1 MLDRFVR
8 HVGRRRFYP
17 RLAPLLWRE
26 PKSFSHTPQRLRP
39 ALSNAARPEPAERE
53 WFLGRFPEV
62 ARCVIQAAERVSQHV
77 FDFLGTGSVDW
88 GDSIDWHQDVQI
100 GYRWP
105 LKFYSQ
111 VSSTASNAIAA
122 DPKIPWE
129 LSRLHHFVTLGQAYW
144 LTDDRRWSDEFFA
157 QWESWLASN
166 PCPYGI
172 NWTSAMDVAIRVVN
186 LMWGCALVADAP
198 GWTGEQDAYL
208 NHSLRQHGLYIEHN
222 LEIGVWDGQVV
233 TASHY
238 LANIVGLLCLGLL
251 CSELPEAA
259 RWRRA
264 GLRALMVE
272 IERQILPDGANYEAS
287 TSYHRLAVEFFTI
300 AALLCRRCGVELPRR
315 FWERL
320 ERAYEYILYCT
331 QPDGQVP
338 AIGDGD
344 DGRLLILSG
353 YPVWER
359 NDHRYLL
366 AIGAVLFERADFR
379 AAVGDCPADLL
390 WLLGREGV
398 ESFDALPLTATSV
411 SSRAFPEVGVYVI
424 RHDNDHALLRIGKVG
439 TDGLGGHTHN
449 DALSLVLSLGGK
461 PLLVDPGTYVYT
473 SDVAARDRFRGT
485 RAHNTICVDEEEINR
500 FRLGDPFA
508 LMYDATPEVLVWQV
522 DDSSV
527 EWCARHDGY
536 ARLPSPV
543 IHQRTVRYDRR
554 QRVWI
559 VEDWLQAE
567 GKHHIEWWLHFAPG
581 LQVRIEKGKD
591 DLAIHADHA
600 EMNVAVRGMN
610 EWKAEIRADWVSP
623 SYGVRVPAEA
633 LCLEGQCQRGCRI
646 QARIRRVRRPVIEV
660 EKTRE

>member
-1 MLDRFVR
+1 MALLPQIVWQDPTDIRNIPALAIEAMLFLALTDCQRKAKRWTHGADSSSQRYPLPMLSVPVPDLVRLIQRYHSLFGWRGGLLMLDRFVR

-424 RHDNDHALLRIGKVG
+424 AMIMTMPCCALERSVPMGWG
-439 TDGLGGHTHN
+439 
-449 DALSLVLSLGGK
+449 
-461 PLLVDPGTYVYT
+461 
-473 SDVAARDRFRGT
+473 GT
-485 RAHNTICVDEEEINR
+485 RTMMLCR
-500 FRLGDPFA
+500 
-508 LMYDATPEVLVWQV
+508 
-522 DDSSV
+522 
-527 EWCARHDGY
+527 WCF
-536 ARLPSPV
+536 P
-543 IHQRTVRYDRR
+543 
-554 QRVWI
+554 
-559 VEDWLQAE
+559 
-567 GKHHIEWWLHFAPG
+567 
-581 LQVRIEKGKD
+581 
-591 DLAIHADHA
+591 
-600 EMNVAVRGMN
+600 
-610 EWKAEIRADWVSP
+610 
-623 SYGVRVPAEA
+623 
-633 LCLEGQCQRGCRI
+633 
-646 QARIRRVRRPVIEV
+646 
-660 EKTRE
+660 